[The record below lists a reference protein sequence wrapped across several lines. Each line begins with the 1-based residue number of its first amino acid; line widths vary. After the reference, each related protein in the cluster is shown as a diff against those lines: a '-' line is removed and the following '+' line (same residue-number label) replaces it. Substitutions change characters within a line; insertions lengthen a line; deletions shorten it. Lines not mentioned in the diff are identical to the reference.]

1 MCLILWLR
9 SGVLQWRGLTL
20 IILRFLICFFL
31 LKQLWRRLMVVKK
44 KKGFSVCRGLRQE
57 AALKRRILVYH
68 RAFERLV
75 VWGHQ
80 QWNGKLLQQQFFL
93 ETGRFPPTVAQPPL
107 HWTVLTFF
115 SSLFFPSYP
124 HKAQMLH
131 VSYAA
136 FHVSCNPS
144 TSDGLFVL
152 AWKKKKQKKKETHPH
167 VCCCC
172 CWAHPLSARCVFM
185 VINHSGGFKNKK

>member
-1 MCLILWLR
+1 MCLILWFR

-20 IILRFLICFFL
+20 IILRFLICFFFL

-44 KKGFSVCRGLRQE
+44 KGVSVCRGLRQE

-80 QWNGKLLQQQFFL
+80 QWNGKSLQQQFFL
-93 ETGRFPPTVAQPPL
+93 VTGRFPPTVAQPPL

-152 AWKKKKQKKKETHPH
+152 AWKKKKLKKKKHTHTSAAAAGAELIR
-167 VCCCC
+167 
-172 CWAHPLSARCVFM
+172 WAHAAFSWSLIAQVDL
-185 VINHSGGFKNKK
+185 KKK